1 MPMNLLDIIK
11 RYLRIK
17 DSGLLS
23 IKVEGESHLLK
34 IYLDKGEVVSL
45 SLGNCKDD
53 ECLKRLEGLV
63 PVEHFFMRGV
73 RSPSPSKVPLTERL
87 AALSGMGDS
96 ELIVETMPP
105 SRGVDIPPEAITA
118 MEEGFIEL
126 IGPIGRMM
134 IDNVF
139 SEVSYKRGNP
149 MSSEDYSYLLESL
162 IKELPAQQQA
172 LFSERY
178 GMGRR

>member
-34 IYLDKGEVVSL
+34 IYLDNGEVVSL
-45 SLGNCKDD
+45 SLGSCKDD

-87 AALSGMGDS
+87 AALTGTGDS
-96 ELIVETMPP
+96 ESVAGPMTPIPGLNIKPET
-105 SRGVDIPPEAITA
+105 IAA
-118 MEEGFIEL
+118 LEEEFIDL

-134 IDNVF
+134 IENIF
-139 SEVSYKRGNP
+139 SELSYKRGNP

-172 LFSERY
+172 LFGERY